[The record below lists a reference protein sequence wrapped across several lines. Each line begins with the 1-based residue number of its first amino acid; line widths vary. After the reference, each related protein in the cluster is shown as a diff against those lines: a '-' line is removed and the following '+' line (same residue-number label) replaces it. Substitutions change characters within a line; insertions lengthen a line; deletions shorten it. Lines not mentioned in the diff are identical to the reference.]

1 MIQDPNSPNILVFC
15 FKNNKN
21 SPWDLMMCPLRDATD
36 GSLWDA
42 MDGPLWDVADDP
54 LWDAM
59 DVFSKLLPWD
69 LADGFIVRCNKR
81 VFKTFTMI
89 LNKWFIMGCN
99 EHVFKGYSLP
109 ESEALPSVG
118 FFAECLLSGT
128 RQRRLCRE
136 PHSIKGSRQRASLPS
151 AGHSAQDRTPLGK
164 EGSRQRAVSG
174 RPKADGR

>member
-81 VFKTFTMI
+81 VFKTFTVT
-89 LNKWFIMGCN
+89 LNKWFIVGCN
-99 EHVFKGYSLP
+99 EHVLKGHFTITVHHWTWWTIHCGL
-109 ESEALPSVG
+109 EWTLK
-118 FFAECLLSGT
+118 LLDCNEVFT
-128 RQRRLCRE
+128 QQNVF
-136 PHSIKGSRQRASLPS
+136 INW
-151 AGHSAQDRTPLGK
+151 D
-164 EGSRQRAVSG
+164 
-174 RPKADGR
+174 